1 MVFIPVPLL
10 YDYVLINDIGDSIDL
25 VHRQQVTL
33 LSAVAYNFII
43 IMDFQHFIEI
53 GERLKLEGLQL
64 HAFVEKELDKIR
76 IKEEAAAARED
87 RVAEGVALKEA
98 NELLALK
105 EENERVA
112 LKEANEL
119 LAVNEENERVALKEA
134 NEFLALKDKNERV
147 ALKEANELLALKE
160 ENERVAL
167 KESEERRMQH
177 EKDMAAIHIEGDRAR
192 ADSLNATARA

>member
-1 MVFIPVPLL
+1 MVLIQVPLL
-10 YDYVLINDIGDSIDL
+10 YNYVLINDLGDSIDL
-25 VHRQQVTL
+25 AHRQLVTL

-53 GERLKLEGLQL
+53 GERLKLEGPQL

-87 RVAEGVALKEA
+87 RAAERFALKEA
-98 NELLALK
+98 NEH
-105 EENERVA
+105 
-112 LKEANEL
+112 
-119 LAVNEENERVALKEA
+119 
-134 NEFLALKDKNERV
+134 
-147 ALKEANELLALKE
+147 LALKE

-177 EKDMAAIHIEGDRAR
+177 EQDMAAVHLGGDRAR
-192 ADSLNATARA
+192 ADSLKG